1 MSNRRADSD
10 RRRRS
15 QSKKKKKLTPA
26 QMKIA
31 KLAPP
36 FDRITGDDF
45 KALKSKKKKKKK

>member
-36 FDRITGDDF
+36 LTRLLEQI
-45 KALKSKKKKKKK
+45 LKSSGKTEKDNG